1 MIPVLLFSSCLRKL
15 VYKMITLNVPALGSL
30 ILSIIF
36 QFQTLVLR
44 SKATNV
50 TSSCLL
56 HTTRTANV
64 AMSKF
69 DSTSP
74 MPYEK
79 LLKNLEIVKARLQR
93 PLTLSEKILYSHLD
107 DPHNQG
113 ELCTKSI
120 SALVLTRF
128 LEFLSNL

>member
-1 MIPVLLFSSCLRKL
+1 
-15 VYKMITLNVPALGSL
+15 
-30 ILSIIF
+30 
-36 QFQTLVLR
+36 
-44 SKATNV
+44 
-50 TSSCLL
+50 
-56 HTTRTANV
+56 V

-128 LEFLSNL
+128 LELKSLKLRSRKISYGVIQCLPDHLTFDPSVPQ

>member
-1 MIPVLLFSSCLRKL
+1 
-15 VYKMITLNVPALGSL
+15 
-30 ILSIIF
+30 
-36 QFQTLVLR
+36 
-44 SKATNV
+44 
-50 TSSCLL
+50 
-56 HTTRTANV
+56 
-64 AMSKF
+64 MSKF

-113 ELCTKSI
+113 KQCTQSI
-120 SALVLTRF
+120 SSLVLTLIGMSYESKKILIFHLGAFF
-128 LEFLSNL
+128 L

>member
-1 MIPVLLFSSCLRKL
+1 
-15 VYKMITLNVPALGSL
+15 
-30 ILSIIF
+30 
-36 QFQTLVLR
+36 
-44 SKATNV
+44 
-50 TSSCLL
+50 
-56 HTTRTANV
+56 
-64 AMSKF
+64 MSKF

-113 ELCTKSI
+113 KQCTQSI
-120 SALVLTRF
+120 SPLVLT
-128 LEFLSNL
+128 LIGMSYE

>member
-1 MIPVLLFSSCLRKL
+1 
-15 VYKMITLNVPALGSL
+15 
-30 ILSIIF
+30 
-36 QFQTLVLR
+36 
-44 SKATNV
+44 
-50 TSSCLL
+50 
-56 HTTRTANV
+56 
-64 AMSKF
+64 MSKF
-69 DSTSP
+69 DSSSP

-113 ELCTKSI
+113 KQCTKSI
-120 SALVLTRF
+120 STLVLTRF

>member
-1 MIPVLLFSSCLRKL
+1 M
-15 VYKMITLNVPALGSL
+15 
-30 ILSIIF
+30 
-36 QFQTLVLR
+36 
-44 SKATNV
+44 
-50 TSSCLL
+50 
-56 HTTRTANV
+56 

-113 ELCTKSI
+113 ELCTQSI
-120 SALVLTRF
+120 SDLVLTLIGMSYESKKKMLIFHLGAFFIRHNE
-128 LEFLSNL
+128 LGRASN